1 MKRFP
6 WIPRLSRRARI
17 VRNFL
22 LALLLLAAV
31 VLALGVPPLTKYGVF
46 RRLEEEYLL
55 TPSQLVYRVGN
66 GSWGAAY
73 LNQGDGWITAGKV
86 TTLDGGGTPFFH
98 YDGVITH
105 VLPQDSMQV
114 VILPLS
120 TEEGS
125 TVVALWGAPEEA
137 ATGELELTLEGIE
150 PWSDIL
156 EWTVPEREVF
166 SAQAAREGDWFFFE
180 LPPHQDHPDSEWCI
194 MDVLW
199 YNVSFVEGAGSWPY
213 RLTLRDAQGD
223 VVWTG
228 SGDTAQGNANLRA
241 RT

>member
-6 WIPRLSRRARI
+6 WIPRLSRRVRI

-22 LALLLLAAV
+22 LALLLLATV

-46 RRLEEEYLL
+46 RRLEEQYLL
-55 TPSQLVYRVGN
+55 TPSQLVYRMDKIV
-66 GSWGAAY
+66 SAVY
-73 LNQGDGWITAGKV
+73 VTQGDGWITVGKV
-86 TTLDGGGTPFFH
+86 DTLDVGGTPFFH
-98 YDGVITH
+98 HFGVITH
-105 VLPQDSMQV
+105 VLPRDSMQV
-114 VILPLS
+114 VILPES
-120 TEEGS
+120 TEDGS
-125 TVVALWGAPEEA
+125 TVIALWGAPEEA
-137 ATGELELTLEGIE
+137 AAGEIALTLEEIE

-156 EWTVPEREVF
+156 RWTVPEREVF
-166 SAQAAREGDWFFFE
+166 SAQAAREEDWFFFE

-228 SGDTAQGNANLRA
+228 SGDTAQGNANLRG
-241 RT
+241 

>member
-46 RRLEEEYLL
+46 RRLEEQYLL
-55 TPSQLVYRVGN
+55 TPSQLVYRMDKIV
-66 GSWGAAY
+66 SAVY
-73 LNQGDGWITAGKV
+73 VTQGDGWITVGKV
-86 TTLDGGGTPFFH
+86 DTLDVGGTPFFH
-98 YDGVITH
+98 HFGVITH
-105 VLPQDSMQV
+105 VLPRDSMQV
-114 VILPLS
+114 VILPES
-120 TEEGS
+120 TEDGS
-125 TVVALWGAPEEA
+125 TVIALWGAPEEA
-137 ATGELELTLEGIE
+137 AAGELELTLEGIE
-150 PWSDIL
+150 PWSNVFG
-156 EWTVPEREVF
+156 WTVPEREVF
-166 SAQAAREGDWFFFE
+166 STQTAREGDWFFFE

-213 RLTLRDAQGD
+213 RLTLRDAKGD

-228 SGDTAQGNANLRA
+228 SGETAQGNAGLRA

>member
-6 WIPRLSRRARI
+6 WIPRLSRRVRI

-46 RRLEEEYLL
+46 RRLEEQYLL
-55 TPSQLVYRVGN
+55 TPSQLVYRMDKIV
-66 GSWGAAY
+66 SAVY
-73 LNQGDGWITAGKV
+73 VTQGDGWITVGKV
-86 TTLDGGGTPFFH
+86 DTLDGGGTPFFH
-98 YDGVITH
+98 HFGIITH
-105 VLPQDSMQV
+105 VLPQDPMQV

-150 PWSDIL
+150 PWSNVFG
-156 EWTVPEREVF
+156 WTVPEREVF

-180 LPPHQDHPDSEWCI
+180 LPPHQDHPDSERCI

-199 YNVSFVEGAGSWPY
+199 DNVSFVEGAGSWPY
-213 RLTLRDAQGD
+213 RLTLRDAKED

-228 SGDTAQGNANLRA
+228 SGETAQGNAGLRA

>member
-6 WIPRLSRRARI
+6 WIPRLSRRVRI

-55 TPSQLVYRVGN
+55 TPSQLVYRMDKIV
-66 GSWGAAY
+66 SAVY
-73 LNQGDGWITAGKV
+73 VTQGDGWITVGKV
-86 TTLDGGGTPFFH
+86 DTLDVGGTPFFH
-98 YDGVITH
+98 HFGVITH
-105 VLPQDSMQV
+105 VLPRDSMQV
-114 VILPLS
+114 VILPES
-120 TEEGS
+120 TEDGS
-125 TVVALWGAPEEA
+125 TVIALWGAPEEA
-137 ATGELELTLEGIE
+137 AAGELELTLEGIE
-150 PWSDIL
+150 PWSNVFG
-156 EWTVPEREVF
+156 WTVPEREVF
-166 SAQAAREGDWFFFE
+166 STQTVREGDWFFFE

-213 RLTLRDAQGD
+213 RLTLRDAKGD

-228 SGDTAQGNANLRA
+228 SGDTAEGNAGLRA

>member
-1 MKRFP
+1 MKR
-6 WIPRLSRRARI
+6 ILRVPRLSRRARI

-31 VLALGVPPLTKYGVF
+31 VLALG
-46 RRLEEEYLL
+46 
-55 TPSQLVYRVGN
+55 
-66 GSWGAAY
+66 GAAPH
-73 LNQGDGWITAGKV
+73 QVRGVPAV
-86 TTLDGGGTPFFH
+86 GGGVPAHPLPAGVPCRPWQLGCGLPDPGGWVDHRGQSDHAGRRRNPLFH

-213 RLTLRDAQGD
+213 RLTLRDARGD

-228 SGDTAQGNANLRA
+228 SGDTAEGNAGLWA
-241 RT
+241 

>member
-6 WIPRLSRRARI
+6 WIPRLSRWARI

-46 RRLEEEYLL
+46 RRLEEQYLL
-55 TPSQLVYRVGN
+55 TPSQLVYRMDKIV
-66 GSWGAAY
+66 SAVY
-73 LNQGDGWITAGKV
+73 VTQGDGWITVGKV
-86 TTLDGGGTPFFH
+86 DTLDVGGTPFFH
-98 YDGVITH
+98 HFGVITH
-105 VLPQDSMQV
+105 VLPRDSMQV
-114 VILPLS
+114 VILPES
-120 TEEGS
+120 TEDGS
-125 TVVALWGAPEEA
+125 TVIALWGAPEEA
-137 ATGELELTLEGIE
+137 AAGELELTLEGIE

-213 RLTLRDAQGD
+213 RLTLRDARGD

-228 SGDTAQGNANLRA
+228 SGDTAQGNANLRG
-241 RT
+241 

>member
-1 MKRFP
+1 MKR
-6 WIPRLSRRARI
+6 ILRVPRLSRRARI

-55 TPSQLVYRVGN
+55 TPSQLVYRMDKIV
-66 GSWGAAY
+66 SAVY
-73 LNQGDGWITAGKV
+73 VTQGDGWITVGKV
-86 TTLDGGGTPFFH
+86 DTLDVGGTPFFH
-98 YDGVITH
+98 HFGVITH
-105 VLPQDSMQV
+105 GLPRDSMQV
-114 VILPLS
+114 VILPES
-120 TEEGS
+120 TEDGS
-125 TVVALWGAPEEA
+125 TVIALWGAPEEA
-137 ATGELELTLEGIE
+137 AAGELELTLEGIE
-150 PWSDIL
+150 PWSNVFG
-156 EWTVPEREVF
+156 WTVPEREVF
-166 SAQAAREGDWFFFE
+166 STQTVREEDWFFFE

-194 MDVLW
+194 MDALW

-213 RLTLRDAQGD
+213 RLTLRDAKGD

-228 SGDTAQGNANLRA
+228 SGETAEGNAGLRA

>member
-1 MKRFP
+1 MKRFS
-6 WIPRLSRRARI
+6 WLPRLSRRARI

-22 LALLLLAAV
+22 LAAVLGAAV
-31 VLALGVPPLTKYGVF
+31 VLALGTPPLTKYGVF
-46 RRLEEEYLL
+46 RRLEEQYLL
-55 TPSQLVYRVGN
+55 TPSQLVYRMDKIV
-66 GSWGAAY
+66 SAVY
-73 LNQGDGWITAGKV
+73 VTQGDGWITVGKV
-86 TTLDGGGTPFFH
+86 DTLDGGGTPFFH
-98 YDGVITH
+98 HFGIITH
-105 VLPQDSMQV
+105 VLPRDSMQV
-114 VILPLS
+114 VILPES
-120 TEEGS
+120 TEDGS
-125 TVVALWGAPEEA
+125 TVIALWGAPEEA
-137 ATGELELTLEGIE
+137 AAGEIVLTLEEIE

-156 EWTVPEREVF
+156 RWTVPEREVF

-213 RLTLRDAQGD
+213 RLTLRDAKGD

-228 SGDTAQGNANLRA
+228 SGETAQGNAGLRA

>member
-6 WIPRLSRRARI
+6 WIPRLSRRVRI

-22 LALLLLAAV
+22 LALLLLATV

-46 RRLEEEYLL
+46 RRLEEQYLL
-55 TPSQLVYRVGN
+55 TPSQLVYRMDKIV
-66 GSWGAAY
+66 SAVY
-73 LNQGDGWITAGKV
+73 VTQGDGWITVGKV
-86 TTLDGGGTPFFH
+86 DTLDVGGTPFFH
-98 YDGVITH
+98 HFGVITH
-105 VLPQDSMQV
+105 VLPRDSMQV
-114 VILPLS
+114 VILPES
-120 TEEGS
+120 TEDGS

-137 ATGELELTLEGIE
+137 AAGELELTLEGIE
-150 PWSDIL
+150 PWSNVFG
-156 EWTVPEREVF
+156 WTVPEREVF
-166 SAQAAREGDWFFFE
+166 STQTVREGDWFFFE

-228 SGDTAQGNANLRA
+228 SGDTAQGNANLRG
-241 RT
+241 

>member
-1 MKRFP
+1 MKRFS
-6 WIPRLSRRARI
+6 WLPRLSRRARI

-22 LALLLLAAV
+22 LAAVLGAAV
-31 VLALGVPPLTKYGVF
+31 VLALGTPPLTKYGVF
-46 RRLEEEYLL
+46 RRLEEQYLL
-55 TPSQLVYRVGN
+55 TPSQLVYRMDKIV
-66 GSWGAAY
+66 SAVY
-73 LNQGDGWITAGKV
+73 VTQGDGWITVGKV
-86 TTLDGGGTPFFH
+86 DTLDGGGTPFFH
-98 YDGVITH
+98 HFGIITH
-105 VLPQDSMQV
+105 VLPRDSMQV
-114 VILPLS
+114 VILPES
-120 TEEGS
+120 TEDGS
-125 TVVALWGAPEEA
+125 TVIALWGAPEEA
-137 ATGELELTLEGIE
+137 AAGEIALTLEEIE

-156 EWTVPEREVF
+156 RWTVPEREVF

-228 SGDTAQGNANLRA
+228 SGETAQGNAGLRA

>member
-6 WIPRLSRRARI
+6 WIPRLSRRVRI

-22 LALLLLAAV
+22 LALLLLATV

-46 RRLEEEYLL
+46 RRLEEQYLL
-55 TPSQLVYRVGN
+55 TPSQLVYRMDKIV
-66 GSWGAAY
+66 SAVY
-73 LNQGDGWITAGKV
+73 VTQGDGWITVGKV
-86 TTLDGGGTPFFH
+86 DTLDGGGTPFFH
-98 YDGVITH
+98 HFGIITH
-105 VLPQDSMQV
+105 VLPRDSMQV
-114 VILPLS
+114 VILPES
-120 TEEGS
+120 TEDGS
-125 TVVALWGAPEEA
+125 TVIALWGAPEEA
-137 ATGELELTLEGIE
+137 AAGEIALTLEKIE

-156 EWTVPEREVF
+156 RWTVPEREVF

-199 YNVSFVEGAGSWPY
+199 DNVSFVEEAGSWPY
-213 RLTLRDAQGD
+213 RLTLRDAKGD

-228 SGDTAQGNANLRA
+228 SGETAQGNAGLRA

>member
-6 WIPRLSRRARI
+6 WIPRLSRRVRI

-22 LALLLLAAV
+22 LALLLLATV

-46 RRLEEEYLL
+46 RRLEEQYLL
-55 TPSQLVYRVGN
+55 TPSQLVYRMDKIV
-66 GSWGAAY
+66 SAVY
-73 LNQGDGWITAGKV
+73 VTQGDGWITVGKV
-86 TTLDGGGTPFFH
+86 DTLDVGGTPFFH
-98 YDGVITH
+98 HFGVITH
-105 VLPQDSMQV
+105 VLPRDSMQV
-114 VILPLS
+114 VILPES
-120 TEEGS
+120 TEDGS
-125 TVVALWGAPEEA
+125 TVIALWGAPEEA
-137 ATGELELTLEGIE
+137 AAGEIALTLEEIE

-228 SGDTAQGNANLRA
+228 SGDTAEGNAGLRA

>member
-1 MKRFP
+1 MKR
-6 WIPRLSRRARI
+6 ILRVPRLSRRARI

-31 VLALGVPPLTKYGVF
+31 VLALGAPPLTKYGVF
-46 RRLEEEYLL
+46 RRLEEQYLL
-55 TPSQLVYRVGN
+55 TPSQLVYRMDKIV
-66 GSWGAAY
+66 SAVY
-73 LNQGDGWITAGKV
+73 VTQGDGWITVGKV
-86 TTLDGGGTPFFH
+86 DTLDGGGTPFFH
-98 YDGVITH
+98 HFGIITH
-105 VLPQDSMQV
+105 VLPRDSMQV
-114 VILPLS
+114 VILPES
-120 TEEGS
+120 TEDGS
-125 TVVALWGAPEEA
+125 TVIALWGAPEEA
-137 ATGELELTLEGIE
+137 AAGEIALTLEEIE

-156 EWTVPEREVF
+156 RWTVPEREVF

-194 MDVLW
+194 MDALW

-213 RLTLRDAQGD
+213 CLTLRDAKGD

-228 SGDTAQGNANLRA
+228 SGETAQGNAGLRA

>member
-1 MKRFP
+1 MRRFP
-6 WIPRLSRRARI
+6 WIPRLSRRVRI

-55 TPSQLVYRVGN
+55 TPSQLVYRMDKIV
-66 GSWGAAY
+66 SAVY
-73 LNQGDGWITAGKV
+73 VTQGDGWITVGKV
-86 TTLDGGGTPFFH
+86 DTLDVGGTPFFH
-98 YDGVITH
+98 HFGVITH
-105 VLPQDSMQV
+105 VLPRDSMQV
-114 VILPLS
+114 VILPES
-120 TEEGS
+120 TEDGS
-125 TVVALWGAPEEA
+125 TVIALWGAPEEA
-137 ATGELELTLEGIE
+137 AAGELELTLEGIE
-150 PWSDIL
+150 PWSNVFG
-156 EWTVPEREVF
+156 WTVPEREVF

-180 LPPHQDHPDSEWCI
+180 LPPHQDHPDSERCI

-199 YNVSFVEGAGSWPY
+199 DNVSFVEEAGSWPY
-213 RLTLRDAQGD
+213 RLTLRDAKGD

-228 SGDTAQGNANLRA
+228 SGETAQGNAGLRA

>member
-1 MKRFP
+1 MKRFSRL
-6 WIPRLSRRARI
+6 PRLSRRARI

-22 LALLLLAAV
+22 LAAVLGAAA
-31 VLALGVPPLTKYGVF
+31 VLALGTPPLTKYGVF
-46 RRLEEEYLL
+46 RRLEEQYLL
-55 TPSQLVYRVGN
+55 TPSQLVYRMDKIV
-66 GSWGAAY
+66 SAVY
-73 LNQGDGWITAGKV
+73 VTQGDGWITVGKV
-86 TTLDGGGTPFFH
+86 DTLDGGGTPFFH
-98 YDGVITH
+98 HFGIITH
-105 VLPQDSMQV
+105 VLPRDSMQV
-114 VILPLS
+114 VILPES
-120 TEEGS
+120 TEDGS
-125 TVVALWGAPEEA
+125 TVIALWGAPEEA
-137 ATGELELTLEGIE
+137 AAGEIALTLEKIE

-156 EWTVPEREVF
+156 RWTVPEREVF

-213 RLTLRDAQGD
+213 RLTLRDAKGD

-228 SGDTAQGNANLRA
+228 SGETAQGNAGLRA

>member
-1 MKRFP
+1 MKRFS
-6 WIPRLSRRARI
+6 WLPRLSRRARI

-31 VLALGVPPLTKYGVF
+31 VLALGTPPLTKYGVF
-46 RRLEEEYLL
+46 RRLEEQYLL
-55 TPSQLVYRVGN
+55 TPSQLVYRMDKIV
-66 GSWGAAY
+66 SAVY
-73 LNQGDGWITAGKV
+73 VTQGDGWITVGKV
-86 TTLDGGGTPFFH
+86 DTLDGGGTPFFH
-98 YDGVITH
+98 HFGVITH
-105 VLPQDSMQV
+105 VLPRDSMQV
-114 VILPLS
+114 VILPLD

-137 ATGELELTLEGIE
+137 AAGELELTLEGIE

-228 SGDTAQGNANLRA
+228 SGDTAQGNANLRG
-241 RT
+241 

>member
-6 WIPRLSRRARI
+6 WIPRLSRRVRI

-22 LALLLLAAV
+22 LALLLLATV

-46 RRLEEEYLL
+46 RRLEEQYLL
-55 TPSQLVYRVGN
+55 TPSQLVYRMDKIV
-66 GSWGAAY
+66 SAVY
-73 LNQGDGWITAGKV
+73 VTQGDGWITVGKV
-86 TTLDGGGTPFFH
+86 DTLDVGGTPFFH
-98 YDGVITH
+98 HFGVITH
-105 VLPQDSMQV
+105 VLPRDSMQV
-114 VILPLS
+114 VILPES
-120 TEEGS
+120 TEDGS
-125 TVVALWGAPEEA
+125 TVIALWGAPEEA
-137 ATGELELTLEGIE
+137 AAGEIALTLEEIE

-228 SGDTAQGNANLRA
+228 SGDTAQGNANLRG
-241 RT
+241 

>member
-6 WIPRLSRRARI
+6 WIPRLSRRVRI

-46 RRLEEEYLL
+46 RRLEEQYLL
-55 TPSQLVYRVGN
+55 TPSQLVYRMDKIV
-66 GSWGAAY
+66 SAVY
-73 LNQGDGWITAGKV
+73 VTQGDGWITVGKV
-86 TTLDGGGTPFFH
+86 DTLDVGGTPFFH
-98 YDGVITH
+98 HFGVITH
-105 VLPQDSMQV
+105 VLPRDSMQV
-114 VILPLS
+114 VILPES
-120 TEEGS
+120 TEDGS
-125 TVVALWGAPEEA
+125 TVIALWGAPEEA
-137 ATGELELTLEGIE
+137 AAGELELTLEGIE
-150 PWSDIL
+150 PWSNVFG
-156 EWTVPEREVF
+156 WTVPEREVF

-180 LPPHQDHPDSEWCI
+180 LPPHQDHPDSERCI

-199 YNVSFVEGAGSWPY
+199 DNVSFVEGAGSWPY
-213 RLTLRDAQGD
+213 RLTLRDAKGD

-228 SGDTAQGNANLRA
+228 SGDTAEGNAGLRA

>member
-1 MKRFP
+1 MKRFS
-6 WIPRLSRRARI
+6 WLPRLSRRARI

-22 LALLLLAAV
+22 LAAVLGAAV
-31 VLALGVPPLTKYGVF
+31 VLALGTPPLTKYGVF
-46 RRLEEEYLL
+46 RRLEEQYLL
-55 TPSQLVYRVGN
+55 TPSQLVYRMDKIV
-66 GSWGAAY
+66 SAVY
-73 LNQGDGWITAGKV
+73 VTQGDGWITVGKV
-86 TTLDGGGTPFFH
+86 DTLDGGGTPFFH
-98 YDGVITH
+98 HFGIITH
-105 VLPQDSMQV
+105 VLPRDSMQV
-114 VILPLS
+114 VILPES
-120 TEEGS
+120 TEDGS
-125 TVVALWGAPEEA
+125 TVIALWGAPEA
-137 ATGELELTLEGIE
+137 AAAGEIALTLEEIE

-156 EWTVPEREVF
+156 RWTVPEREVF

-213 RLTLRDAQGD
+213 RLTLRDAKGD

-228 SGDTAQGNANLRA
+228 SGETAQGNAGLRA